1 MATERS
7 VQLDF
12 VSFRYVN
19 HASWFGQH
27 RRAGL
32 VDSNNKRTYHEFIEI
47 KEAGMHPIAVHALRD
62 IAEIAALGAFL
73 IMIALIARAV
83 GS

>member
-1 MATERS
+1 LRF
-7 VQLDF
+7 LG
-12 VSFRYVN
+12 R
-19 HASWFGQH
+19 
-27 RRAGL
+27 
-32 VDSNNKRTYHEFIEI
+32 VDSNKKRTDHEFIEI
-47 KEAGMHPIAVHALRD
+47 KEVEMHPIAANALQD